1 MSKSVVSTANERA
14 HQIAGGLSCCYWLS
28 AIHISPT
35 ISTQATTES
44 PSIISPLITLLPGV
58 RVGPPCWWVV
68 GGRVGAQTRRQPASQ
83 WPSANFV
90 KNSKVWVLLIATPL
104 AKEPCDMNPTSC

>member
-44 PSIISPLITLLPGV
+44 PSIISPHITLLPGV
-58 RVGPPCWWVV
+58 RVGPLCWRVV
-68 GGRVGAQTRRQPASQ
+68 GGRVGAQTRRQPASRK
-83 WPSANFV
+83 F
-90 KNSKVWVLLIATPL
+90 IAGGQSFDLVVGSWKPQPL
-104 AKEPCDMNPTSC
+104 VGPVVGVRACH